1 MDNRIEEY
9 YEKYMDSLKNEAHDF
24 GLLYFDHLYSEYMS
38 LRPKINPE
46 SQALMDGIHKRRV
59 DRDPPLTWND
69 IYLFDLELLE
79 ALPPEDL
86 SNKASDMRSKY
97 RNVVGEKEYQ
107 QYLDSKPPDVAK
119 ARLTPPFGTPPG
131 GTPPTG
137 DGSLT
142 IGGAPTATIT
152 DKGFQLDP
160 ALELALREDIK
171 YLLKVFYLNYSL
183 MKVREG
189 VRAQLIRKG
198 VVWTLIAL
206 AFIAV
211 FITANS
217 LGTDA
222 DHNTWIY
229 RYTRG
234 LTLGVVL
241 AAGCVGGLMSML
253 QRLQSAPSDG
263 DALFHLASL
272 STGWR
277 TIFLAP
283 LTGAV
288 FAVLMFVLFAG
299 GVLKGTI
306 FPDIYT
312 PNATAGLGSLPQIRQ
327 TAPVPVPS
335 PSATPVKSAAAPTP
349 TPTPTPTPS
358 GTESAGAT
366 PLATPIVTP
375 SRVPRTPTARPSAT
389 VAQSAEAN
397 PTVTLSPSPESSPTP
412 SGESG
417 NSVALSNFIQN
428 TGPSSGV
435 NYALLIIWS
444 FLAGFAERL
453 VPDTL
458 TKMVAKSNL

>member
-1 MDNRIEEY
+1 
-9 YEKYMDSLKNEAHDF
+9 MDSLKNEAHDF
-24 GLLYFDHLYSEYMS
+24 GLLYFDHLYSEYVS

-46 SQALMDGIHKRRV
+46 SQALMDGLHKRRV

-69 IYLFDLELLE
+69 IYLFDLELLK

-86 SNKASDMRSKY
+86 SNKAYDMRSKY
-97 RNVVGEKEYQ
+97 RHVVGEKEYEL
-107 QYLDSKPPDVAK
+107 YIAGKPPDLAAGKV
-119 ARLTPPFGTPPG
+119 TPPVASSTA
-131 GTPPTG
+131 
-137 DGSLT
+137 
-142 IGGAPTATIT
+142 GAPPPATVS

-160 ALELALREDIK
+160 VTELALREDIK

-198 VVWTLIAL
+198 VWWTLTAL
-206 AFIAV
+206 TFIAI
-211 FITANS
+211 FITVNS
-217 LGTDA
+217 IGNAA
-222 DHNTWIY
+222 DHDTSIY

-234 LTLGVVL
+234 LTLGVVV

-253 QRLQSAPSDG
+253 QRLQSAPSEG

-288 FAVLMFVLFAG
+288 FAVLLFVLFAG

-312 PNATAGLGSLPQIRQ
+312 PNAAAGLGSLPQIRQ
-327 TAPVPVPS
+327 MPPAPEASPS
-335 PSATPVKSAAAPTP
+335 PSATPLKSAATP

-358 GTESAGAT
+358 PTPSGTESPGAT
-366 PLATPIVTP
+366 ASATPVVTP
-375 SRVPRTPTARPSAT
+375 SRAPRTPKAKPTTT
-389 VAQSAEAN
+389 VAQSSEAK
-397 PTVTLSPSPESSPTP
+397 PTATPSPSPQTTPTP

-417 NSVALSNFIQN
+417 NSVAFSSFIQN

-458 TKMVAKSNL
+458 TKLVAKSNL